1 MIRNLKPLLLALIVA
16 SALSAV
22 AASAAS
28 AQGTFT
34 ADGPFTL
41 TATETGVGL
50 NAFTAFGVTVECP
63 GTTYTGHA
71 YNVTPH
77 ALMPSG
83 TSTSTLT
90 PKYASCKTK
99 AGEFATVDPN
109 GCDFVIH
116 LGATKDVEGT
126 YLLTFD
132 IVCPVGQELTVTFF
146 TTAPDH
152 VNNKRSC
159 IWHFKPQTGLKGL
172 HATDTKNGHIDITG
186 ALENVHITRVS
197 PGNVH
202 PVLCK
207 SETRTDA
214 KIDIDVT
221 VKGLSG
227 GGGPT
232 IISLSD

>member
-1 MIRNLKPLLLALIVA
+1 MIRNLKALVLALAVA
-16 SALSAV
+16 AALSAV

-41 TATETGVGL
+41 TATETGAGL

-63 GTTYTGHA
+63 GSTYTGHA

-83 TSTSTLT
+83 TSTSTLV

-99 AGEFATVDPN
+99 AGQPATVDLN
-109 GCDFVIH
+109 GCDYVIH
-116 LGATKDVEGT
+116 LGATKDKEGT

-132 IVCPVGQELTVTFF
+132 IVCPAGQELTVTFF
-146 TTAPDH
+146 TNSMEH
-152 VNNKRSC
+152 INNKPYC
-159 IWHFKPQTGLKGL
+159 VWHFKPQTGLKGL
-172 HATDTKNGHIDITG
+172 HATDTKNGHVDISGT
-186 ALENVHITRVS
+186 LENVHITRVS
-197 PGNVH
+197 PSPPHIFVC
-202 PVLCK
+202 P
-207 SETRTDA
+207 SETVGNA

-232 IISLSD
+232 QISLSD